1 MVIKMK
7 PWGESVTAEKTLD
20 QEKKNP
26 KSYT

>member
-7 PWGESVTAEKTLD
+7 PWGESVTVKKTLD
-20 QEKKNP
+20 QEKENP